1 MNPETNTPG
10 ITILRKAGLTES
22 QAKGYLALIEH
33 GDLSPAEL
41 AEKTGESRTNGYM
54 ICEKLEQLGLA
65 TKKDGQKAIY
75 SANHPSSVE
84 LLVEKRRKVLVRN
97 EQEVKNNLQ
106 GLIDLYY
113 RKAEMPGV
121 RYIEGEEGQ
130 QRIYDDIISQKQP
143 VYLLR
148 TPNERRFFGKEP
160 VKKFIAARVDHQ
172 IPVIGLT
179 PFMEDS
185 NTDPEEDRLR
195 LLDRQFMPNELYT
208 APVEM
213 DIYGN
218 RVSFIAYGETLTGII
233 IDNKHIADAM
243 RQLFMLARTGAE
255 VEMQKRPDLMNRLHH
270 EREQHEKKRGSNSS
284 GSPVEATKSR

>member
-75 SANHPSSVE
+75 SANHPSNVE
-84 LLVEKRRKVLVRN
+84 LLAEKRRKVLMRN
-97 EQEVKNNLQ
+97 
-106 GLIDLYY
+106 
-113 RKAEMPGV
+113 
-121 RYIEGEEGQ
+121 
-130 QRIYDDIISQKQP
+130 
-143 VYLLR
+143 
-148 TPNERRFFGKEP
+148 
-160 VKKFIAARVDHQ
+160 
-172 IPVIGLT
+172 
-179 PFMEDS
+179 
-185 NTDPEEDRLR
+185 EEDRLR